1 MQEKKINASEFIIN
15 YSANRQKKTGNGD
28 SYSSA
33 LMTVNNESLMK
44 ILSHEK
50 EEIEELLTPNKQ
62 QKLILQKN
70 K

>member
-1 MQEKKINASEFIIN
+1 
-15 YSANRQKKTGNGD
+15 
-28 SYSSA
+28 
-33 LMTVNNESLMK
+33 MK